1 VSFADLLRFAARAL
15 SGARLRSLLSLLGVS
30 IGVAAVVILT
40 ALGEGARRYVVDQ
53 FSTLGTNLLAVVP
66 GRTET
71 TGVLPGVIGTP
82 NDLTLDDAR
91 AVARRIAQARQ
102 VAPIAMSTDVVSH
115 GELQRQVAVIG
126 TNHQYLAVRDLELA
140 YGSFLPLGELDRGTA
155 VVVLGH
161 AVARELFPVDQ
172 PVGSVVRVGE
182 FRMRVIGVLAPTG
195 TQLGIDLDELVMVP
209 TATAMRMF
217 DKHSLFRL
225 LIKVGAHDDIESSRE
240 AVRQLLIE
248 RHGEEDFTVQTEEA
262 LASTFSSIL
271 GALTFALGGIAAV
284 SLSVAGLG
292 IMNVMLVAASERTSE
307 IGLLRAL
314 GASQRQI
321 LAAFLIEAVMLSG
334 SGGVLGLALGGLAVR
349 LMVRI
354 FPALPA
360 APPLWAVVSAFTV
373 SLLVGAVFGLVP
385 ARRAARLDPVEAL
398 AKG

>member
-1 VSFADLLRFAARAL
+1 MSFADLLRFAAGAL

-71 TGVLPGVIGTP
+71 TGALPGVIGTP

-126 TNHQYLAVRDLELA
+126 TNHQYLEVRDLELA
-140 YGSFLPLGELDRGTA
+140 YGSFLPVGEVDRGTA

-161 AVARELFPVDQ
+161 AVARELFPLDE

-217 DKHSLFRL
+217 DTHTLFRL
-225 LIKVGAHDDIESSRE
+225 LIKVGAYDDIERSRE
-240 AVRQLLIE
+240 AVRRLLLE

-314 GASQRQI
+314 GAAKRQI

-334 SGGVLGLALGGLAVR
+334 CGGVLGLALGGLAVR

-373 SLLVGAVFGLVP
+373 SLLVGAIFGLLP
-385 ARRAARLDPVEAL
+385 ARRAAALDPVEAL
-398 AKG
+398 SKG

>member
-1 VSFADLLRFAARAL
+1 MSTVDLLRFATGAL
-15 SGARLRSLLSLLGVS
+15 TGARLRSLLSLFGVS

-71 TGVLPGVIGTP
+71 TGMLPGVIGTP
-82 NDLTLDDAR
+82 NDLTLDDAL
-91 AVARRIAQARQ
+91 AVSRGVAQARL
-102 VAPIAMSTDVVSH
+102 VAPIAMGTDVVSH

-126 TNHQYLAVRDLELA
+126 TNRQYLEVRDLKLG
-140 YGSFLPLGELDRGTA
+140 YGSFLPAGELDRGA
-155 VVVLGH
+155 AIVVLGH
-161 AVARELFPVDQ
+161 AVARELFPVSE
-172 PVGSVVRVGE
+172 PVGSIVRVGE

-195 TQLGIDLDELVMVP
+195 TQLGVNLDELVMVP

-217 DKHSLFRL
+217 DKRSLFRL
-225 LIKVGAHDDIESSRE
+225 LVKVNAYDDIETARE
-240 AVRQLLIE
+240 AVRQLLLE

-271 GALTFALGGIAAV
+271 SALTFALAGIAAV

-292 IMNVMLVAASERTSE
+292 IMNVMLVATSERTPE

-314 GASQRQI
+314 GAGRRQI
-321 LAAFLIEAVMLSG
+321 LSAFLIEAVLLAG
-334 SGGVLGLALGGLAVR
+334 CGGVLGLVLGGLAVR
-349 LMVRI
+349 LMVGL

-360 APPLWAVVSAFTV
+360 VPPLWAVISAFTV
-373 SLLVGAVFGLVP
+373 SLLVGAVFGLLP
-385 ARRAARLDPVEAL
+385 ARRAADLDPVEAL
-398 AKG
+398 AKS